1 MNVAI
6 IGGGKASLVL
16 INYFQSIDYIKL
28 KGVVDV
34 NEKAPG
40 VILAKKLGIVTLTD
54 INALNDMPDVDI
66 VIEVTGSDK
75 VRKIVIDQ
83 LKSHQHV
90 MSSNAAKIMTDFIE
104 IQSRRR
110 SEVIENV
117 SEEFNDLTARVKS
130 SEEYI
135 DQSIR
140 KIEEVLRSM
149 KIVTMNA
156 RIEAA
161 RAGENGRA
169 FEVVV
174 QEMQGTLSNI
184 EKALH
189 DITTASDESKVTMN
203 KLIGTENKLKESLT
217 IH

>member
-1 MNVAI
+1 
-6 IGGGKASLVL
+6 
-16 INYFQSIDYIKL
+16 
-28 KGVVDV
+28 
-34 NEKAPG
+34 
-40 VILAKKLGIVTLTD
+40 
-54 INALNDMPDVDI
+54 
-66 VIEVTGSDK
+66 
-75 VRKIVIDQ
+75 
-83 LKSHQHV
+83 
-90 MSSNAAKIMTDFIE
+90 
-104 IQSRRR
+104 
-110 SEVIENV
+110 
-117 SEEFNDLTARVKS
+117 
-130 SEEYI
+130 
-135 DQSIR
+135 
-140 KIEEVLRSM
+140 M